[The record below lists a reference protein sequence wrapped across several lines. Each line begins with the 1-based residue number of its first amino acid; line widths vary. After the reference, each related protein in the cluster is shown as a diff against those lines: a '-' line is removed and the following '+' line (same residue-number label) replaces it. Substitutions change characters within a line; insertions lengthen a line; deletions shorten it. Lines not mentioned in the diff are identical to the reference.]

1 VRQNKV
7 VPSLTIREIPEDVL
21 KKMRRAAKEQRR
33 SLNSQALEWLE
44 QSAKQWGREAD
55 LSDLLKSVR
64 TTRESIGRK
73 HGRGTDSVELV
84 RAMRRRDGS

>member
-1 VRQNKV
+1 M
-7 VPSLTIREIPEDVL
+7 PSLTIRKIPEEVL

-44 QSAKQWGREAD
+44 QSANQWRRETD
-55 LSDLLKSVR
+55 LHDLLESVR

-73 HGRGTDSVELV
+73 QGRGTDSVELV
-84 RAMRRRDGS
+84 RAMRRRGS